1 MQSIETQNVQGSAE
15 ARMRE
20 FLGAMNGGKGRG
32 AEEQALPATG
42 AGPRTQHVQVPA
54 LLVRAARKAVQGTPA
69 AQDLA
74 AIEDIAGA
82 VLEQIVRRAEA
93 AELAQLTGK
102 KLRAALAQR
111 ARQAAAE
118 LWPRWNLRKQLREH
132 VVRALEALG
141 DAPVAAAPQPMGLLI
156 DGRFCAEQ
164 ISAAVRSLLGAAVR
178 RHPTELTAALMKL
191 YFPSDTSLDGL
202 AEVQSPAMLQDEL
215 LATAMDA
222 PRIAARLHRML
233 GKELSRILSLQLLG
247 RKLREI
253 AAEVGLAVA
262 TVHARLKVCERKLRA
277 YRDRMAASFELMR
290 AALQHFVLHFG

>member
-1 MQSIETQNVQGSAE
+1 MQSMEPQDVQGSAE

-20 FLGAMNGGKGRG
+20 FLGAMKAGNGS
-32 AEEQALPATG
+32 
-42 AGPRTQHVQVPA
+42 GPVPA
-54 LLVRAARKAVQGTPA
+54 LLMRASRKAVNGTPA
-69 AQDLA
+69 ARDLP
-74 AIEDIAGA
+74 AIEDIASA

-93 AELAQLTGK
+93 GELARLTGK
-102 KLRAALAQR
+102 KLRAALGQR
-111 ARQAAAE
+111 CRQAAAE

-132 VVRALEALG
+132 VVRVLDALG
-141 DAPVAAAPQPMGLLI
+141 GEPAAGAPGGEPVAPAPIGLLS
-156 DGRFCAEQ
+156 DGHFCAAQ
-164 ISAAVRSLLGAAVR
+164 VSAAVRSLLSAPAPSP
-178 RHPTELTAALMKL
+178 RHPTELTAALMKIF
-191 YFPSDTSLDGL
+191 FPSDASLDGL
-202 AEVQSPAMLQDEL
+202 AELQSPAMLQDEL

-247 RKLREI
+247 WKLREI

-262 TVHARLKVCERKLRA
+262 TVHARLKICQRKLRA